1 MSANPPAPP
10 TSQPGGWAGE
20 AWGGFASMLVAL
32 PSSIAYGVAVYAALG
47 ADYIALGVRAG
58 ILGAIV
64 LGLVAAAIGGSPR
77 LISAPCAPAA
87 AVLAALIGDWL
98 GDAHGPAAS
107 ERIIVVVMVVALF
120 SGGLQTA
127 YGLIGGGRLIKY
139 IPYPVVA
146 GYLSAV
152 GVIIFLGQLPKFLGV
167 AKGISLGRA
176 TVSPDLWQWPAV
188 IVGATTIAGVLLAPR
203 VTRRVP
209 APILGLMAGVA

>member
-1 MSANPPAPP
+1 
-10 TSQPGGWAGE
+10 
-20 AWGGFASMLVAL
+20 MLVAL
-32 PSSIAYGVAVYAALG
+32 PSAIAYGVAVYALLG

-64 LGLVAAAIGGSPR
+64 LGLVAAAVGGSPR

-87 AVLAALIGDWL
+87 AVLAALIGEWL
-98 GDAHGPAAS
+98 GGAHGPAAP
-107 ERIIVVVMVVALF
+107 ERIVAVLVLVALL
-120 SGGLQTA
+120 SGGLQTV

-167 AKGISLGRA
+167 ARGVSLARAIVCPISGNRR
-176 TVSPDLWQWPAV
+176 QWSW
-188 IVGATTIAGVLLAPR
+188 APR
-203 VTRRVP
+203 P
-209 APILGLMAGVA
+209 SWACCSPPG